1 MYSFSKNITLRR
13 LYYIYKQ
20 FTDRFSYMHGSGNS
34 KTTSG
39 AIMIHNKIQVKGSNN
54 RIVVSPHALVKNT
67 LIKVIGDNNTIYIR
81 ERAFVSGAELWI
93 EDNGCTLDIGART
106 FVGPSH
112 LAVTE
117 DNSKLIIGE
126 NCLLSSHIN
135 VRTGDSHSIIDISE
149 GNNQRINPA
158 KDIMIGNH
166 VWIGE
171 GAKIL
176 KGVVLG
182 EDVIVSTGAIVTSSF
197 ENNVLVGGVPA
208 KVLKQSV
215 SWDHKRF

>member
-1 MYSFSKNITLRR
+1 MYYTYNQFIDKFSFMR
-13 LYYIYKQ
+13 
-20 FTDRFSYMHGSGNS
+20 GGGNS

-54 RIVVSPHALVKNT
+54 RIIVSPQALVKNT
-67 LIKVIGDNNTIYIR
+67 LIKVTGDNNTIYIR
-81 ERAFVSGAELWI
+81 ENAFISGAELWI
-93 EDNGCTLDIGART
+93 EDNGCILDIGAKT

-117 DNSKLIIGE
+117 NNSKLIIGE
-126 NCLLSSHIN
+126 NCMLSSHIN
-135 VRTGDSHSIIDISE
+135 VRTGDSHSIIDVSE
-149 GNNQRINPA
+149 GKYQRINPA
-158 KDIMIGNH
+158 KDILIGNH

-208 KVLKQSV
+208 KVLKQGV
-215 SWDHKRF
+215 SWDHKRI